1 MNFICKQCR
10 SAAAVPG
17 RYPQA
22 VGRRR
27 RRPRRRRR
35 RRRRASAP
43 PPRRRPPRSPAPTS
57 TATSASPRTAPHH
70 LRTPSFVH
78 E

>member
-1 MNFICKQCR
+1 MNIIFMQCR
-10 SAAAVPG
+10 SVAAGPD
-17 RYPQA
+17 RHPRA

-35 RRRRASAP
+35 RRRLASAP
-43 PPRRRPPRSPAPTS
+43 PPRRRPLRSHAPTS

-70 LRTPSFVH
+70 LGTPSFTH